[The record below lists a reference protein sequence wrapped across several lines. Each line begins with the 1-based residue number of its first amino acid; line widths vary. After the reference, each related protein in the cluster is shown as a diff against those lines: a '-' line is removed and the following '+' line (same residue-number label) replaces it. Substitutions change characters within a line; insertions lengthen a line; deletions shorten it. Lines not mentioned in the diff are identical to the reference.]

1 MRGTDHWNWCARIG
15 PTTIVDKNGWL
26 AHEQFVIHRLTQ
38 HPTPKTPIKQ
48 TNRSLVHRNLATII
62 FTPPHTKNLI
72 NGRTTQLP
80 TQDQVERQ
88 FPATMNWSCLTART
102 VMTVTDPFAAVNST
116 SAQASSPSRQER
128 NNTVCHVD
136 VFYDNYFWQPNNC
149 SWHVL
154 WLTCFDL
161 HTAFSSPKTAT
172 PATNFRNNK

>member
-102 VMTVTDPFAAVNST
+102 VVMVTDPFAAVNST
-116 SAQASSPSRQER
+116 FCPSKLAIPPRTQQHR
-128 NNTVCHVD
+128 LSCRR
-136 VFYDNYFWQPNNC
+136 
-149 SWHVL
+149 VL
-154 WLTCFDL
+154 WQLFLT
-161 HTAFSSPKTAT
+161 A
-172 PATNFRNNK
+172 